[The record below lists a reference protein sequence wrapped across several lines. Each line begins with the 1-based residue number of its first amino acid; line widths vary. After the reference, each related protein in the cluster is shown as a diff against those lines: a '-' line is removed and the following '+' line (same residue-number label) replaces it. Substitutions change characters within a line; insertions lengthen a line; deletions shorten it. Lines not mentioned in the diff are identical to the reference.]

1 MRYDLWA
8 GTMTLSPDFET
19 FFAVSLDLLVIRDAD
34 FNIVKVNQAW
44 ERVLG
49 HSLDEIEGR
58 PMLSFI
64 HPDDVAAS
72 HSQMQRVKADKDVKG
87 FINRYRC
94 KDGSYRHLEWR
105 AHQEGG
111 LVYGVARDV
120 TQRLAIEAEMAEAR
134 AEAEAAN
141 RAKSEFL
148 ANMSHEI
155 RTPLNGVIG
164 VASALAL
171 TELSPQQREMVELVL
186 TSGQTLERV
195 VSDVLDFSKIEA
207 GRLELEAHPF
217 DLRPQLGGLL
227 DLFRGRAEEKDL
239 TFSVTYGE
247 GAGGWFLG
255 DVVRIKQVLGNLVAN
270 AIKFTAQGEVQV
282 VVDIH
287 DLERCD
293 GAGLTLTVRDTGIGF
308 DEAVAAKLF
317 QRFSQADGSITR
329 RFGGTG
335 LGLSICQALVD
346 IMRGE
351 IEVASAPGQGS
362 EFRVTL
368 PLSRSESARHA
379 ADAAAIDGVAGRAA
393 QGMGDGGALRVLLA
407 EDHIVNQRVVELIL
421 GPVGVELTKVET
433 GEEAVR
439 AYMADE
445 FALVLM
451 DMQMPGMDGLAATRA
466 IRAYE
471 AAQLRRSRTP
481 IIMLSANA
489 MRQHSDEAIAAG
501 ADLHLAK
508 PVTPASLLG
517 AVSTVLTASAA
528 A

>member
-1 MRYDLWA
+1 M
-8 GTMTLSPDFET
+8 
-19 FFAVSLDLLVIRDAD
+19 
-34 FNIVKVNQAW
+34 
-44 ERVLG
+44 
-49 HSLDEIEGR
+49 
-58 PMLSFI
+58 
-64 HPDDVAAS
+64 
-72 HSQMQRVKADKDVKG
+72 
-87 FINRYRC
+87 
-94 KDGSYRHLEWR
+94 
-105 AHQEGG
+105 
-111 LVYGVARDV
+111 
-120 TQRLAIEAEMAEAR
+120 
-134 AEAEAAN
+134 
-141 RAKSEFL
+141 
-148 ANMSHEI
+148 
-155 RTPLNGVIG
+155 
-164 VASALAL
+164 
-171 TELSPQQREMVELVL
+171 
-186 TSGQTLERV
+186 
-195 VSDVLDFSKIEA
+195 
-207 GRLELEAHPF
+207 
-217 DLRPQLGGLL
+217 
-227 DLFRGRAEEKDL
+227 
-239 TFSVTYGE
+239 
-247 GAGGWFLG
+247 
-255 DVVRIKQVLGNLVAN
+255 
-270 AIKFTAQGEVQV
+270 
-282 VVDIH
+282 
-287 DLERCD
+287 
-293 GAGLTLTVRDTGIGF
+293 RDTGIGF